1 MSIHKKVPH
10 LWISHPIFNRGEGL
24 YHTISRVMNG
34 KTRTGEKCDEK
45 SRSRKS
51 WMLYYVT
58 AFGKDIKCGWSLKIK
73 IELCNTMVDSA
84 RLVAPYY
91 GVCFVGRQ
99 SMIL

>member
-1 MSIHKKVPH
+1 MVSPE
-10 LWISHPIFNRGEGL
+10 LERS
-24 YHTISRVMNG
+24 VMKNQDLG
-34 KTRTGEKCDEK
+34 KAECY
-45 SRSRKS
+45 
-51 WMLYYVT
+51 MYYVT

-91 GVCFVGRQ
+91 GVCFVRRQ